1 MVCLYGVLFTLCC
14 LDLGSA
20 LYHANSVEK
29 VVDGNGALDTYPEKR
44 SLMRDESSGTRYYQM
59 APDGSFTRTDP
70 SRLGRDGEPL
80 VEVEEVNVGSAVQQV
95 HRANHGSGDP
105 ATDTGPLP
113 RLSNVNAAS
122 LMLKHVRS
130 RLNASSFIDTD
141 SSKPINNVTL
151 KSGMVWMLFLFLL
164 VGCILSVVIALLSS
178 RSSQSL
184 DDEALSQEAQ
194 RDGGPGGSNE
204 DQPPTVEKTFVRK
217 PEGLD
222 EDLYGMGI
230 ASLIRDSQRFAMKTE
245 LMWLRF
251 GRLAISL
258 LVLGFTMSL
267 QVFLLY
273 EMKHLVTSVSTH
285 EARDA
290 YDKYEIWMYGN
301 NTTTMDVTANGYHR
315 GRDGFFNLSAFNTL
329 DDDTKDNACQMPLS
343 QPSFFI
349 GILLIWT
356 LVCCAEMRHTFELA
370 ISLVWATPTISTMAE
385 ATVETPD
392 NTDEAVVVVGLTI
405 IVKLIAVFFILIP
418 RLIVSCIL
426 LWLGCR
432 WLTGTMG
439 FSDVLQNAVTLEFIL
454 LCKDLF
460 YSTMAPHHNKM
471 ETRNTLILPHAD
483 RERPTISVFLGA
495 FVWGVISITWV
506 LLYIEVFQQV
516 LPEYRWDIHDAC
528 SDYLAS
534 VEQATPG

>member
-1 MVCLYGVLFTLCC
+1 MLSFYVVLLTLTS
-14 LDLGSA
+14 LGPCSGIS
-20 LYHANSVEK
+20 HGDSIEK
-29 VVDGNGALDTYPEKR
+29 VVDGRGTLESVPER
-44 SLMRDESSGTRYYQM
+44 VMRPLMREESSGTRYYQM
-59 APDGSFTRTDP
+59 APDGSITQTHPAPFSHFSQSLQEDEEERLTPVEQVEADP
-70 SRLGRDGEPL
+70 PGGAGSLG
-80 VEVEEVNVGSAVQQV
+80 
-95 HRANHGSGDP
+95 
-105 ATDTGPLP
+105 
-113 RLSNVNAAS
+113 LSNVNAAS
-122 LMLKHVRS
+122 LLLSRFRS
-130 RLNASSFIDTD
+130 RLNASSLA
-141 SSKPINNVTL
+141 SLGAAKPVNSVTM
-151 KSGMVWMLFLFLL
+151 KSGMVWMLMIFML
-164 VGCILSVVIALLSS
+164 VGCILSTVIAVLSS
-178 RSSQSL
+178 RSRGV
-184 DDEALSQEAQ
+184 EEEELSEEAQ

-204 DQPPTVEKTFVRK
+204 DAPPTVEKIFVRR

-245 LMWLRF
+245 LMWLRC

-258 LVLGFTMSL
+258 LVLAFTMSL

-290 YDKYEIWMYGN
+290 YDKYEVWMYGN

-315 GRDGFFNLSAFNTL
+315 GRDGLFNISQFASL

-356 LVCCAEMRHTFELA
+356 LVCMSEMRHTFELA
-370 ISLVWATPTISTMAE
+370 ISLVWATPTIASMSD

-392 NTDEAVVVVGLTI
+392 NTDEAVIVVGLTI
-405 IVKLIAVFFILIP
+405 GVKLIAILCILIP
-418 RLIVSCIL
+418 RMIVSAIL

-483 RERPTISVFLGA
+483 KERPTVSVFLGA
-495 FVWGVISITWV
+495 FLWGILSITWV
-506 LLYIEVFQQV
+506 ILYIEVFQQV
-516 LPEYRWDIHDAC
+516 LPEYRWDIHEAC